1 MFWTDLKRIARSGLK
16 NFIRNGTVAWASV
29 LVITITLSVLT
40 GLLFFQAVLNYSL
53 TQIQD
58 KVDVTVYFT
67 TEASEDKV
75 FEIKTSLEAL
85 PEVAEVTYESADE
98 ALAKFKERHSNDY
111 LTLQA
116 LEELSDN
123 PLGASLNIKA
133 GQTSQYESIIK
144 FFEDENALGKQNE
157 NLIEKIN
164 YNQNKV
170 IIDRLTSIIDGA
182 RTLGFLIT
190 LILAFVSVLITYNTV
205 RLAIF
210 ISREE
215 ISIMKLVGASPR
227 YIRGPFVIEGV
238 ICGVIASLITLV
250 LFYPVSLWLGN
261 KMTTFLGLNLF
272 DYYLSHLGEILLIII
287 FSGIFLGAISSFFAI
302 RKYLKK

>member
-40 GLLFFQAVLNYSL
+40 GLIFFQAVLNYSL

-67 TEASEDKV
+67 TKASEDKV
-75 FEIKTSLEAL
+75 FEIKTSLESL
-85 PEVAEVTYESADE
+85 PEVAQVTYESADE

-144 FFEDENALGKQNE
+144 FFEDDSALGKQNE

-190 LILAFVSVLITYNTV
+190 LILALVSVLITYNTV

-215 ISIMKLVGASPR
+215 ISIMKLVGASPK
-227 YIRGPFVIEGV
+227 YIRGPFVIEGI
-238 ICGVIASLITLV
+238 ICGVIASLTTLV

-287 FSGIFLGAISSFFAI
+287 FSGVFLGAISSFFAI

>member
-1 MFWTDLKRIARSGLK
+1 MFWTDLKRISRSGLK

-67 TEASEDKV
+67 TDASEDKV
-75 FEIKTSLEAL
+75 FEIKSSLEAL
-85 PEVAEVTYESADE
+85 PEVANVTYESADE
-98 ALAKFKERHSNDY
+98 ALAKFKERHANDY

-133 GQTSQYESIIK
+133 EQTSQYESIIK
-144 FFEDENALGKQNE
+144 FFEDDSALGKQNE

-238 ICGVIASLITLV
+238 ICGVIASLITLI

-272 DYYLSHLGEILLIII
+272 DYYLSHLGQILLIII

>member
-40 GLLFFQAVLNYSL
+40 GLIFFQAVLNYSL
-53 TQIQD
+53 TEIQD

-75 FEIKTSLEAL
+75 FEIKTSLESL
-85 PEVAEVTYESADE
+85 PEVSQVTYESADE
-98 ALAKFKERHSNDY
+98 ALAKFKERHANDY

-144 FFEDENALGKQNE
+144 FFEDDSALGKQNE

-227 YIRGPFVIEGV
+227 YIRGPFVIEGI
-238 ICGVIASLITLV
+238 ICGVIASLVTLI

-287 FSGIFLGAISSFFAI
+287 FSGVFLGAISSFFAI

>member
-40 GLLFFQAVLNYSL
+40 GLIFFQAVLNYSL
-53 TQIQD
+53 TEIQD

-75 FEIKTSLEAL
+75 FEIKTSLESL
-85 PEVAEVTYESADE
+85 PEVSQVTYESADE

-144 FFEDENALGKQNE
+144 FFEDDSALGKQNE

-227 YIRGPFVIEGV
+227 YIRGPFVIEGI
-238 ICGVIASLITLV
+238 ICGVIASLVTLI
-250 LFYPVSLWLGN
+250 LFYPVSLWLGT

-287 FSGIFLGAISSFFAI
+287 FSGVFLGAISSFFAI

>member
-40 GLLFFQAVLNYSL
+40 SLLFFQAVLNYSL
-53 TQIQD
+53 SQIQD

-85 PEVAEVTYESADE
+85 PEVAQVTYESADE

-133 GQTSQYESIIK
+133 GLTSQYESIIK
-144 FFEDENALGKQNE
+144 FFEDDNALGKQNE

-227 YIRGPFVIEGV
+227 YIRGPFVIEGI
-238 ICGVIASLITLV
+238 ICGVIASLVTLI

-261 KMTTFLGLNLF
+261 KMTSFLGLNLF

>member
-1 MFWTDLKRIARSGLK
+1 MFWTDLKRISRSGLK
-16 NFIRNGTVAWASV
+16 NFIRNGTVSWASV

-67 TEASEDKV
+67 TDASEDKV
-75 FEIKTSLEAL
+75 LEIKTSLEKL
-85 PEVAEVTYESADE
+85 PEVAQVTYESQDE
-98 ALAKFKERHSNDY
+98 ALMKFKERHANDY

-116 LEELSDN
+116 LEELSEN
-123 PLGASLNIKA
+123 PLGSSLNIKA
-133 GQTSQYESIIK
+133 DQTSQYESIIK
-144 FFEDENALGKQNE
+144 FFEDDNALGKQNE
-157 NLIEKIN
+157 SIIEKIN

-182 RTLGFLIT
+182 STLGFLIT
-190 LILAFVSVLITYNTV
+190 LILAFVSILITYNTI
-205 RLAIF
+205 RLTIF

-227 YIRGPFVIEGV
+227 YIRGPFLIEGI
-238 ICGVIASLITLV
+238 ICGLIASLISLIM
-250 LFYPVSLWLGN
+250 FYPVSLWLGN
-261 KMTTFLGLNLF
+261 RMTTFLGLNLF
-272 DYYLSHLGEILLIII
+272 DYYLSHIGQILLIIV
-287 FSGIFLGAISSFFAI
+287 FSGVFLGAISSFFAI

>member
-40 GLLFFQAVLNYSL
+40 GLIFFQAVLNYSL
-53 TQIQD
+53 TEIQD

-75 FEIKTSLEAL
+75 FEIKTSLESL
-85 PEVAEVTYESADE
+85 PEVSQVTYESADE

-144 FFEDENALGKQNE
+144 FFEDDSALGKQNE

-227 YIRGPFVIEGV
+227 YIRGPFVIEGI
-238 ICGVIASLITLV
+238 ICGVIASLVTLI

-287 FSGIFLGAISSFFAI
+287 FSGVFLGAISSFFAI

>member
-40 GLLFFQAVLNYSL
+40 GLIFFQAVLNYSL

-75 FEIKTSLEAL
+75 FEIKTSLESL
-85 PEVAEVTYESADE
+85 PEVSQVTYESADE

-144 FFEDENALGKQNE
+144 FFEDDSALGKQNE

-227 YIRGPFVIEGV
+227 YIRGPFVIEGI
-238 ICGVIASLITLV
+238 ICGVIASLVTLI

-287 FSGIFLGAISSFFAI
+287 FSGVFLGAISSFFAI

>member
-67 TEASEDKV
+67 TDASEDKV
-75 FEIKTSLEAL
+75 LEIKTSLEAL
-85 PEVAEVTYESADE
+85 PEVAGVTYESADE
-98 ALAKFKERHSNDY
+98 ALAKFKERHANDY

-133 GQTSQYESIIK
+133 EQTSQYESIIR
-144 FFEDENALGKQNE
+144 FFEDDSALGKQNE

-238 ICGVIASLITLV
+238 ICGVIASLITLI

-272 DYYLSHLGEILLIII
+272 DYYLSHLGQILLIII

>member
-1 MFWTDLKRIARSGLK
+1 MFWTDFKRIARSGLK

-67 TEASEDKV
+67 TDASEDKV

-85 PEVAEVTYESADE
+85 PEVAQVTYESADE

-144 FFEDENALGKQNE
+144 FFEDDSALGKQNE
-157 NLIEKIN
+157 SLIEKIN

-215 ISIMKLVGASPR
+215 ISIMKLVGASPQ

-238 ICGVIASLITLV
+238 ICGVIASLVTLI

-261 KMTTFLGLNLF
+261 KMTAFLGLNLF

>member
-67 TEASEDKV
+67 TDASEDKV

-85 PEVAEVTYESADE
+85 PEVAQVTYESADE

-144 FFEDENALGKQNE
+144 FFEDDSALGKQNE

-190 LILAFVSVLITYNTV
+190 IILAFVSVLITYNTV

-227 YIRGPFVIEGV
+227 YIRGPFVIEGI
-238 ICGVIASLITLV
+238 ICGVIASLITLI

>member
-1 MFWTDLKRIARSGLK
+1 MIARSGLK
-16 NFIRNGTVAWASV
+16 IFPRNDTVAWASV
-29 LVITITLSVLT
+29 LDITITLSVLT
-40 GLLFFQAVLNYSL
+40 GLIFFQAVLNYSL
-53 TQIQD
+53 TEIQD

-75 FEIKTSLEAL
+75 FEIKTSLESL
-85 PEVAEVTYESADE
+85 PEVSQVTYESADE

-144 FFEDENALGKQNE
+144 FFEDDSALGKQNE

-227 YIRGPFVIEGV
+227 YIRGPFVIEGI
-238 ICGVIASLITLV
+238 ICGVIASLVTLI

-287 FSGIFLGAISSFFAI
+287 FSGVFLGAISSFFAI
-302 RKYLKK
+302 RRYLKK

>member
-40 GLLFFQAVLNYSL
+40 SLLFFQAVLNYSL
-53 TQIQD
+53 SQIQD

-85 PEVAEVTYESADE
+85 PEVAQVTYESADE

-144 FFEDENALGKQNE
+144 FFEDDSALGKQNE

-227 YIRGPFVIEGV
+227 YIRGPFVIEGI
-238 ICGVIASLITLV
+238 ICGVIASLVTLI

-261 KMTTFLGLNLF
+261 KMTSFLGLNLF